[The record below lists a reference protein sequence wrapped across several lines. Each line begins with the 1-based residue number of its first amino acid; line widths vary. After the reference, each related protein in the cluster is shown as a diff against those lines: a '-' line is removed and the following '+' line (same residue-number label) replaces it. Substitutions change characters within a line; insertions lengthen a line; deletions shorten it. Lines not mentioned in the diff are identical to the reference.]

1 MLREKNGKPG
11 NRGKFTR
18 SFRVSLF
25 PAGSFPFPAAFLF
38 TSVFLFFARPAG
50 AQIGGETRSN
60 ADTDRSRVYHELMLS
75 GSSEGYEETERAWV
89 LSLAQEDFLAVASPD
104 GGYDL
109 FIRKKPAIA
118 CVLLSSFDAGNS
130 RAVDYTLRTEY
141 WNEVNGDEITM
152 LEDDGREQMWYLIDS
167 TPEFDPMFGEEVF
180 HLYLPPVVYVF
191 YNATPTVIHINEGL
205 SINVRAYNMPF
216 ADPAANYQDNQYII
230 TTNLSEDTPSL
241 KTLYNANMRYI
252 PVYEPILP
260 NPSFVRFGGGISYFN
275 PGYVGMTQNR
285 SYNLQSQLNPLADF
299 IFSHNPVPNFGFM
312 LGFERDPLLM
322 NRVMARIKGDW
333 AVFGFEAGGFL
344 GILNP
349 DEEILSPGVSLV
361 VKTYLWD
368 GLITA
373 QVRFDS
379 ALGRALN
386 GTGDFL
392 QDLYEAQLAFKYG
405 WFTLD
410 ARGSYR
416 TFVRGTRG
424 RVKVTSDWLK
434 AGGGMTF
441 AVGTIDLGLAG
452 GYQALTLQ
460 YPFEDDPLKY
470 SYDNIFAGY
479 NMRFRL
485 PRNIEL
491 FFDLELPVYPT
502 DYFGQ
507 FAAAPSLLRAYV
519 GLLWILGK

>member
-1 MLREKNGKPG
+1 MLSNRE
-11 NRGKFTR
+11 
-18 SFRVSLF
+18 LF
-25 PAGSFPFPAAFLF
+25 VFVLLLFAGP
-38 TSVFLFFARPAG
+38 VY
-50 AQIGGETRSN
+50 AQIAEEVRSN
-60 ADTDRSRVYHELMLS
+60 ADTDRARVYHELMLS
-75 GSSEGYEETERAWV
+75 DSAEGYEETERAWV
-89 LSLAQEDFLAVASPD
+89 LSLAQEDFLAVPSPE

-118 CVLLSSFDAGNS
+118 CVLLSTFDAANR
-130 RAVDYTLRTEY
+130 RAVDYALRTEY

-152 LEDDGREQMWYLIDS
+152 LESDGRDQMWYLIDS

-216 ADPAANYQDNQYII
+216 ADPAASYQDNQYII

-260 NPSFVRFGGGISYFN
+260 NPSFLRLGGGISYFS
-275 PGYVGMTQNR
+275 PGYPAMAAN
-285 SYNLQSQLNPLADF
+285 SNYNLQPQLNPLADL

-322 NRVMARIKGDW
+322 NRIMARVKGDW
-333 AVFGFEAGGFL
+333 AVLGFEAGGFL
-344 GILNP
+344 GLLNP
-349 DEEILSPGVSLV
+349 EEDILSPGVSLM

-368 GLITA
+368 GFITA
-373 QVRFDS
+373 QLRFDS

-386 GTGDFL
+386 GAGDFL
-392 QDLYEAQLAFKYG
+392 QDLYEAQLAVKYG
-405 WFTLD
+405 WFIFD

-434 AGGGMTF
+434 IGGGVTLTVSTLPF
-441 AVGTIDLGLAG
+441 DLGLAG
-452 GYQALTLQ
+452 GYQALTLRH
-460 YPFEDDPLKY
+460 PLEDDPLDY
-470 SYDNIFAGY
+470 SYDNAFIGY

-491 FFDLELPVYPT
+491 FFDLELPLSPG
-502 DYFGQ
+502 DYFRQ
-507 FAAAPSLLRAYV
+507 FSAAPSLLRVYI
-519 GLLWILGK
+519 GLLWVLGK

>member
-1 MLREKNGKPG
+1 MLREKDAKSG
-11 NRGKFTR
+11 NRGKFTL
-18 SFRVSLF
+18 SFRAFLF
-25 PAGSFPFPAAFLF
+25 PGGRSPFPA
-38 TSVFLFFARPAG
+38 VFLFALLFFTRSLD

-60 ADTDRSRVYHELMLS
+60 ADTDRARVYHELMLS
-75 GSSEGYEETERAWV
+75 GSTEGYEETERAWV
-89 LSLAQEDFLAVASPD
+89 LSLAQEDFLAVPSPE

-118 CVLLSSFDAGNS
+118 SVLLSAFDAANS
-130 RAVDYTLRTEY
+130 RAVDYALRTEY
-141 WNEVNGDEITM
+141 WNMVNGDEITM
-152 LEDDGREQMWYLIDS
+152 LEDDGLDQMWYIIDS

-180 HLYLPPVVYVF
+180 HLYLPPMVYVF
-191 YNATPTVIHINEGL
+191 YNAIPTVIHIHEGL

-241 KTLYNANMRYI
+241 KTLYNANIRYI

-260 NPSFVRFGGGISYFN
+260 NPSFVRLGGGISYFN
-275 PGYVGMTQNR
+275 PGYVGRTRN
-285 SYNLQSQLNPLADF
+285 STYDLQPQLNPLADF

-322 NRVMARIKGDW
+322 NRIMARVKGDW

-344 GILNP
+344 GLFNP
-349 DEEILSPGVSLV
+349 DQEILSPGVSLV

-368 GLITA
+368 GFVTA

-386 GTGDFL
+386 GPGDFL
-392 QDLYEAQLAFKYG
+392 QDMYEAQAAVKYG
-405 WFTLD
+405 WFTFD

-424 RVKVTSDWLK
+424 RVRVTSDWLK
-434 AGGGMTF
+434 IGGGVTL
-441 AVGTIDLGLAG
+441 AVSDFPFELGLAG
-452 GYQALTLQ
+452 GYQVLTLQ
-460 YPFEDDPLKY
+460 YPFEDDPLDY
-470 SYDNIFAGY
+470 SYDNIFAGF

-491 FFDLELPVYPT
+491 FFDLELPVSPV
-502 DYFGQ
+502 DYIGQ
-507 FAAAPSLLRAYV
+507 FAAAPSLLRVYI